1 MSEQTGMVFVSASAR
16 VFLRRRMEELLGLLL
31 LGAAV
36 AYLVALFSASAADP
50 SLNLA
55 VDGPVRNLLG
65 LPGAYLADLVLES
78 LGLACFMLAFALA
91 IWGWQ
96 LLRHRPARWW
106 LRLILLPAAILAAS
120 IGLGLIPWPTDWP
133 FGGGLGGFAGHLLV
147 DGGGRWSGIAGWTA
161 VPDWMFEISG
171 LLLALPLYY
180 FALGVSWRRYH
191 EAGQRLAAAGEDVGR
206 GAGSIFRFLRRK
218 RPEAAAEYRA

>member
-16 VFLRRRMEELLGLLL
+16 VFLRRRLEELLGLLL
-31 LGAAV
+31 LGAAA

-55 VDGPVRNLLG
+55 IDGPVRNLLG

-96 LLRHRPARWW
+96 LLRHRPARW
-106 LRLILLPAAILAAS
+106 
-120 IGLGLIPWPTDWP
+120 
-133 FGGGLGGFAGHLLV
+133 
-147 DGGGRWSGIAGWTA
+147 
-161 VPDWMFEISG
+161 
-171 LLLALPLYY
+171 
-180 FALGVSWRRYH
+180 
-191 EAGQRLAAAGEDVGR
+191 
-206 GAGSIFRFLRRK
+206 
-218 RPEAAAEYRA
+218 